1 MTLSDHRLY
10 HRLDRNASWEVPSE
24 VLNQSLMDAQPTYGE
39 QSDTMW
45 SAVQRQSLG
54 NRMDV
59 DEAPATAPSATT
71 AVQSATLANSS
82 ASADPLASRYNTNSK
97 DAYRERKRQK
107 EIEQARID
115 KQKKLEEAAR
125 LRKEV
130 EAERIRRGGTAAP
143 ASEAVQDAPE
153 TAETAQSAAVKAALA
168 ADRQK
173 KLQDIAERQRVLK
186 EIEED
191 RIRKFGADAKPT
203 TTTAEQK
210 AAFDEKQKEKAK
222 EEWKVAH
229 EQDQKRLAELRKQL
243 AEEKER
249 RAAEREAEAQ
259 ARRAAAPTPS
269 APVRAAPAPTP
280 ASAAPVDPSAPKRS
294 VAEEMA
300 EARRARLGITKVTG
314 TQAHTGHGHFVVPE
328 GGAVQPSDEQEMT
341 PEQIRARN
349 KARALKAAA
358 AAAAASAAESA
369 AATESTDPE
378 AAEPPTESP
387 SPPASSSAMDVTTAV
402 RDIHQRRHEE
412 QRKKEQAEAERKARA
427 DRAARMLANTT
438 SLATSKASPTTSSP
452 QPSTSDPNAVF
463 FQPSAPAPTTNIL
476 GDIPLETSSS
486 DINEELA
493 LISLRLPDGRIK
505 KAGFKARD
513 PIVAVHR
520 YAASWLPRDTIF
532 HLFVPMPRQEF
543 SDEQMET
550 TTLRD
555 AGLAPRGTLTVMTL
569 QSRGTIRQGPPRPD
583 NLGQIM
589 GMMRF
594 QGSEMEAAE
603 EYANLSYEELTELQD
618 RLGYVPNGMTDR
630 EIKSIPTE
638 QYVATDDGDFC
649 VICQL
654 DINEGE
660 TIATLPNCSHKFH
673 KDCVRQ
679 WLKDHRSC
687 PACRQRVFDSTRA
700 RGSNQEGEDNDHE
713 MDLDGD
719 GSSDGE

>member
-1 MTLSDHRLY
+1 
-10 HRLDRNASWEVPSE
+10 
-24 VLNQSLMDAQPTYGE
+24 
-39 QSDTMW
+39 
-45 SAVQRQSLG
+45 
-54 NRMDV
+54 MDV
-59 DEAPATAPSATT
+59 DEAPVSAPAASTALE
-71 AVQSATLANSS
+71 SATLANSS
-82 ASADPLASRYNTNSK
+82 ASADPMSSRYNTNSK

-107 EIEQARID
+107 EIEQARLE
-115 KQKKLEEAAR
+115 KQAKLEEAAR

-130 EAERIRRGGTAAP
+130 EAERIRRGGAA
-143 ASEAVQDAPE
+143 ASTSDSAQPTSE
-153 TAETAQSAAVKAALA
+153 TSEGAQSAAVKAALA

-191 RIRKFGADAKPT
+191 RIRKFGADAKPSVS
-203 TTTAEQK
+203 TAEQK

-249 RAAEREAEAQ
+249 RAAEREAEAE
-259 ARRAAAPTPS
+259 ARRAAAPVSTQP
-269 APVRAAPAPTP
+269 ARTVPAPAPAP
-280 ASAAPVDPSAPKRS
+280 AAPVDPSAPKRS

-300 EARRARLGITKVTG
+300 EARRARLGITQVTG
-314 TQAHTGHGHFVVPE
+314 TQAHAGHGHFVVPV
-328 GGAVQPSDEQEMT
+328 GGAGQPNDEDDMT
-341 PEQIRARN
+341 PEQVRARN

-358 AAAAASAAESA
+358 AAADA
-369 AATESTDPE
+369 AANPE
-378 AAEPPTESP
+378 PASPFESP
-387 SPPASSSAMDVTTAV
+387 SSPEPSSEMDVTSSL
-402 RDIHQRRHEE
+402 REIHQKRHEE

-427 DRAARMLANTT
+427 DRAARMIANTS
-438 SLATSKASPTTSSP
+438 SLATSKTAAPEAPASP
-452 QPSTSDPNAVF
+452 DPNAVF
-463 FQPSAPAPTTNIL
+463 FQPSAPPTRNNNIL
-476 GDIPLETSSS
+476 GDIPLETSST

-532 HLFVPMPRQEF
+532 HLFVPMPRTEF
-543 SDEQMET
+543 SEEQMET
-550 TTLRD
+550 TTLKE

-569 QSRGTIRQGPPRPD
+569 QSRGTIRQGPPRPN

-594 QGSEMEAAE
+594 QGTEMEAAE
-603 EYANLSYEELTELQD
+603 EYANLSYEELIELQD

-630 EIKSIPTE
+630 EIKSIPTS
-638 QYVATDDGDFC
+638 QYAATEDGAFC

-654 DINEGE
+654 DINDGE
-660 TIATLPNCSHKFH
+660 SIATLPKCSHLFH
-673 KDCVRQ
+673 KDCIQQ
-679 WLKDHRSC
+679 WLKDNRSC
-687 PACRQRVFDSTRA
+687 PACRQRIFDGPRPAVNT
-700 RGSNQEGEDNDHE
+700 EGGNEDHDDHDHE
-713 MDLDGD
+713 MDLSND